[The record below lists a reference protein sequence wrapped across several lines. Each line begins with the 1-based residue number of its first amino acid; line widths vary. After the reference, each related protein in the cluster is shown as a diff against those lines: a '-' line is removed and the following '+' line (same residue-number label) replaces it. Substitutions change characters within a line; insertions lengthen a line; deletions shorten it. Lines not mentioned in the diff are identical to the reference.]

1 MPNELVLHNQRD
13 RTNFV
18 SFKYEYGTLTV
29 STHELDAED
38 WRRTFV
44 RLSREQMIAIA
55 SWILEERD

>member
-1 MPNELVLHNQRD
+1 MPNELVLHNQLD

-18 SFKYEYGTLTV
+18 SFRYEGSTLTV
-29 STHELDAED
+29 STHELDVDD